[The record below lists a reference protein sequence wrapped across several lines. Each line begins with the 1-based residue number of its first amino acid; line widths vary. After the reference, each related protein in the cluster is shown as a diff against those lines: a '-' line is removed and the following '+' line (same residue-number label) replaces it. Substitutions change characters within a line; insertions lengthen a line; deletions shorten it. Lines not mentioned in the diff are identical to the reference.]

1 MSKPI
6 RIVLVIPGEP
16 RPVTMFLDD
25 DDIDVMRFLLGCDT
39 LECVPIGGGIDA
51 WCDEEAIANGKPQN
65 GCGFLGAYFF
75 ASREGPEMI
84 GLSDEQI
91 NQTMAYWQANKDV
104 QYSMD
109 EEFHF
114 ESFDSME
121 EMMNRLTANS
131 EAREHHFRASI
142 GEGE

>member
-16 RPVTMFLDD
+16 RPVTIFLED
-25 DDIDVMRFLLGCDT
+25 DDIEVMHFLLGCEK
-39 LECVPIGGGIDA
+39 LECVPISGGIDA

-75 ASREGPEMI
+75 ASRVGPEMT
-84 GLSDEQI
+84 GLSDEQVE
-91 NQTMAYWQANKDV
+91 QALAYWKANKDV
-104 QYSMD
+104 QHSMD
-109 EEFHF
+109 DEFRF
-114 ESFDSME
+114 ESFDSAE
-121 EMMNRLTANS
+121 EMTNRLTANS

-142 GEGE
+142 GEVS